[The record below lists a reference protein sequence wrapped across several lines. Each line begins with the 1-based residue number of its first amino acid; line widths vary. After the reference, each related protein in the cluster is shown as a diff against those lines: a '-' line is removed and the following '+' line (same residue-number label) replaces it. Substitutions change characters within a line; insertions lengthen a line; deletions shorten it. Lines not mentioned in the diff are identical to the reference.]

1 MKRKEEAKKKKI
13 EKKEMNKIIEKKLAE
28 SGLLEDDN
36 KDENEEMRKMMGL
49 PGNFV
54 SKKIK
59 RN

>member
-1 MKRKEEAKKKKI
+1 MKRKEEAKKRRI
-13 EKKEMNKIIEKKLAE
+13 DKKEINKIIEKKLAE
-28 SGLLEDDN
+28 NGLLEDDN

-49 PGNFV
+49 PGDFA